1 MSARDRAAAQ
11 VTAPRRFPRGRAWLL
26 ALALFGGACAGPRQ
40 GEDLSAPAAGR
51 SGSLPEDAVRTEYG
65 LDEFDRLWNFG
76 DPVKTRAAFQSLIP
90 QAEANGDPA
99 ITASLYSQIART
111 HSLVREFPLA
121 HEWLDRAEAIAP
133 DGDDVARVRIAL
145 ERGRTYNASGVT
157 AKAVEQFQN
166 AEAMASR
173 LVAAGD
179 LPAEYHWIDALHM
192 LGIADDPERAIEW
205 SERAIAAAESAQTA
219 RARRWLAPLYNNLGW
234 TYHDLGRYEE
244 ALGVF
249 ERALAAHIQFG
260 TPNSI
265 RIAKWAVARTYRSLG
280 RIEEALA
287 EQQLLYAEYARSEEG
302 RNPYVCEELAECLWT
317 LGRRDEA
324 ARYYREALPGLEAQS
339 AYVEAERIER
349 ARERGR

>member
-1 MSARDRAAAQ
+1 MIGVERGKQRGG
-11 VTAPRRFPRGRAWLL
+11 PRGRVGVL
-26 ALALFGGACAGPRQ
+26 ALALFAGACAGPRS
-40 GEDLSAPAAGR
+40 GGDASAPENR
-51 SGSLPEDAVRTEYG
+51 DNRKLPTDAVRTDYG

-76 DPVKTRAAFQSLIP
+76 DLVATRAAFESLVP

-99 ITASLYSQIART
+99 LTASLYSQIART

-133 DGDDVARVRIAL
+133 GGDSVARVRIAL
-145 ERGRTYNASGVT
+145 ERGRTYHSSSVT
-157 AKAVEQFQN
+157 AKAVEQLRN

-173 LVAAGD
+173 LVAAGNP
-179 LPAEYHWIDALHM
+179 PAEYHWIDALHM

-249 ERALAAHIQFG
+249 ERALAAHIEFG
-260 TPNSI
+260 TPNSV

-324 ARYYREALPGLEAQS
+324 SRYYREALPGLEAQS

-349 ARERGR
+349 ARKRGR